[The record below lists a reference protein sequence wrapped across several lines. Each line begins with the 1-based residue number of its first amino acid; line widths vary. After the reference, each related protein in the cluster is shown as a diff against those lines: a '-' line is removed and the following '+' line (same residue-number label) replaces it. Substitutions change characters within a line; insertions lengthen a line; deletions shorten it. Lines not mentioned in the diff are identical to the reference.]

1 MSPHIE
7 DTRRLLEEL
16 TVDRINEII
25 RATGGH
31 ITRVTELVG
40 YGREADLPFSR
51 RLTELTYLTGILIC
65 DEKDSRTLLISVY
78 STLDDVMLSDDEYAV
93 MVEHRALLRMVQEL
107 RDRGTSDT
115 ELVDRMGHPRFRR
128 SVEILH
134 RLTQAMHDRRAH
146 VDQLLKHQKS
156 QRGPASRGQLIPFR
170 RRPVAA
176 GRSVHA

>member
-1 MSPHIE
+1 MSLHID

-31 ITRVTELVG
+31 IARVTELVG

-51 RLTELTYLTGILIC
+51 RLTELAYLTGILIC

-78 STLDDVMLSDDEYAV
+78 SKLDDVMLSDSDYAV
-93 MVEHRALLRMVQEL
+93 MVEHRALLKMMQEL
-107 RDRGTSDT
+107 RDRGTSDR
-115 ELVDRMGHPRFRR
+115 ELVDRVAHPRFQQ

-134 RLTQAMHDRRAH
+134 CLTQAMHDRRAH

-156 QRGPASRGQLIPFR
+156 QRGPASRGRVIPFGR
-170 RRPVAA
+170 RSVAP
-176 GRSVHA
+176 GRSMHA